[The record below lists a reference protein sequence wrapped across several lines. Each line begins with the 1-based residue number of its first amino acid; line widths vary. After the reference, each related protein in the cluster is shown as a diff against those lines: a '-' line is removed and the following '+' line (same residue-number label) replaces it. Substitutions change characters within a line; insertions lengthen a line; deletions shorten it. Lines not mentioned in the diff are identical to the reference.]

1 MVLTCAVLLILQT
14 AVPERPRD
22 IWVFRSV
29 LDQRPRI
36 VSIALHKDL
45 WVAYDATQCNLYKAW
60 NGGVKF
66 DGAVYTTVH
75 GPQPTSYGDAY
86 VMGLLDQ
93 PVWAVDGQRIK
104 AEFKGYRFR
113 GGQVTLQY
121 WLPAS
126 DTTIR
131 VFETP
136 EYVTNPDGRVGF
148 QRVFRLEGAGTRT
161 VSLLAAVPVEPGSQ
175 MADSLRTNGRFAVQE
190 KREFDVTG
198 GKLVEHVG
206 ELMLLRDAP
215 TEFTTFFRRVP
226 NELMLSPGEELNQ
239 RAAPSPQREPG
250 LAMRVYYV
258 GENLSQI
265 PILLPGQTP
274 NVSTVV
280 PSVDLRGPDA
290 FGGMAN
296 QFYVELTGF
305 LRVDTAGAVQFRLT
319 SDDGSRLL
327 IGDKVVVDNDGLHS
341 ETPMEGA
348 TLLEAGEHPI
358 RIEYFENGGDE
369 VLRLEWKRPGEEEWQ
384 LVPTAVLSTP
394 AGEVRVTSPGK
405 KNVMDPARRMRPGSG
420 LPLVDVH
427 PAFTRF
433 TLHGERFQPR
443 VGGIAFFADG
453 RMAVCTWDADG
464 AVYILEGVLGLS
476 PRPRV
481 SRFAA
486 GLAEPLGIAVVN
498 DEVYVLQ
505 KQELTKLIDQD
516 RDGVADEYFAVANGW
531 GVTANF
537 HEFAFGLLYHEGY
550 FYGNLAIAID
560 PGGRSTKPQNP
571 DRGKAIR
578 IAPDGS
584 YEFLASGLRAPN
596 GIGYGYNGEI
606 FISDNQGDWLPSS
619 KILHLKQGAFYGN
632 RSVDPIGDANKPETP
647 PVVWLPQGEIGN
659 SPSQIAPFTYGP
671 YRNQQI
677 HGDVTHG
684 GLKRVFVEEVEGQLQ
699 GCVFRF
705 TQGLNAGIN
714 RVVIGPDRAIYV
726 GGIGST
732 GNWGQAGKERYGLE
746 KLVFNGNIPFEPLAV
761 RAFANGFEIDFTAPV
776 MEGMG
781 ESVADYRVVQWR
793 YEPTSQYGGPKLD
806 VERLPVQSVTF
817 SSDRSKVFLELSSL
831 KEGHVVYLD
840 VNRGLADTRGRELWT
855 TEAWYTLNRI
865 PRRTHE
871 VNPKPEYINRLSPE
885 EQREGFRQL
894 FDGQSLAGWRAFK
907 AEQPPTAWRV
917 VDGAMMLQPD
927 QGTRGDIMT
936 VEQFSDFELRLQWKI
951 SPGGNSGIFFR
962 VDASQ
967 TVPWNS
973 APEMQVLD
981 DDRHLDGQNPKTSAG
996 ANYALHPRAR
1006 DTLRPVGAWNDV
1018 RIIAR
1023 ASHVEYWLN
1032 GYKVV
1037 EYEIGSEDWKQR
1049 VAESKFRDMPL
1060 FGKVARGHI
1069 LLQDHGDVV
1078 WYRNIRIREL
1088 R

>member
-1 MVLTCAVLLILQT
+1 MVLTCAILLVLQT

-29 LDQRPRI
+29 LDQRPRV
-36 VSIALHKDL
+36 VSIALHEDL
-45 WVAYDATQCNLYKAW
+45 WVAYDATECNLYKAW
-60 NGGVKF
+60 SGGVKF

-93 PVWAVDGQRIK
+93 PVWAVNGQRVT
-104 AEFKGYRFR
+104 ADFKGYRFQ

-121 WLPAS
+121 WLHAGS
-126 DTTIR
+126 AMIR

-136 EYVTNPDGRVGF
+136 ERVASPDGRVGL
-148 QRVFRLEGAGTRT
+148 QRVFRVEGAEGRV
-161 VSLLAAVPVEPGSQ
+161 VSLLAGVPVEPGAQ
-175 MADSLRTNGRFAVQE
+175 MADTLRTNGRFGVRE
-190 KREFDVTG
+190 TREFDVAG
-198 GKLVEHVG
+198 GKLIEHVG
-206 ELMLLRDAP
+206 ELVLQRDAP
-215 TEFTTFFRRVP
+215 TEFTTFFRQVRSEP
-226 NELMLSPGEELNQ
+226 PLSPGGE
-239 RAAPSPQREPG
+239 AASQDPSPQREPG

-258 GENLSQI
+258 GENLVQI
-265 PILLPGQTP
+265 PMLLPGQTP

-280 PSVDLRGPDA
+280 PLVDLRGPAA
-290 FGGMAN
+290 FGGMTN

-305 LRVDTAGAVQFRLT
+305 LRVQESGNVQFRLT

-327 IGDKVVVDNDGLHS
+327 IGEKVVVDNDGLHS
-341 ETPMEGA
+341 ETPMEDV
-348 TLLEAGEHPI
+348 TLLDAGEHPI

-369 VLRLEWKRPGEEEWQ
+369 VLRLEWRRQGEEEWQ
-384 LVPTAVLSTP
+384 LVPTSALSTP

-405 KNVMDPARRMRPGSG
+405 KNVMDPARRLRPGSG
-420 LPLVDVH
+420 MPLADVH
-427 PAFTRF
+427 PAFTCF
-433 TLHGERFQPR
+433 ALHGEEFQPR
-443 VGGIAFFADG
+443 VGGIAFFSDG

-464 AVYILEGVLGLS
+464 AVYILQGTLGLT
-476 PRPRV
+476 PQPTV

-486 GLAEPLGIAVVN
+486 GLAEPLGLAVVN

-505 KQELTKLIDQD
+505 KQELTKLMDHD

-537 HEFAFGLLYHEGY
+537 HEFAFGLLFHHGY
-550 FYGNLAIAID
+550 FYGNLAIAIN
-560 PGGRSTKPQNP
+560 PGGRSTQPQNL
-571 DRGKAIR
+571 DRGKVIR
-578 IAPDGS
+578 ISPDGTF
-584 YEFLASGLRAPN
+584 EFVASGLRAPN
-596 GIGYGYNGEI
+596 GIGYGYNNEI

-619 KILHLKQGAFYGN
+619 KILRLKEGAFYGN
-632 RSVDPIGDANKPETP
+632 RSVDPVNDANKQETP

-659 SPSQIAPFTYGP
+659 SPSQIAPFTFGP

-684 GLKRVFVEEVEGQLQ
+684 GLKRVFVEEIGGQLQ

-732 GNWGQAGKERYGLE
+732 GNWGQQGKEKFGLE
-746 KLVFNGNIPFEPLAV
+746 KLVFNGNVPFEPLAV
-761 RAFANGFEIDFTAPV
+761 RAYANGFEIEFTAPV

-781 ESVADYRVVQWR
+781 ESIADYRVVQWR

-806 VERLPVQSVTF
+806 VESLPVQSVTF
-817 SSDRSKVFLELSSL
+817 SNDRTRVFLEIATL
-831 KEGHVVYLD
+831 KQGRVVYLD
-840 VNRGLADTRGRELWT
+840 VNRGLADSHGRELWT

-865 PRRTHE
+865 PERTHE
-871 VNPKPEYINRLSPE
+871 VAPKQQYVNVLSPS
-885 EQREGFRQL
+885 EQQEGFRLL
-894 FDGQSLAGWRAFK
+894 FDGESLSGWRAFK
-907 AEQPPTAWRV
+907 AEQPPTAWKV
-917 VDGAMMLQPD
+917 ENGAIMLQPNG
-927 QGTRGDIMT
+927 GTRGDIMT
-936 VEQFSDFELRLQWKI
+936 AEQFADFELRLQWKV

-967 TVPWNS
+967 AVPWNS

-981 DDRHLDGQNPKTSAG
+981 DDRHLDGQNPNTSAG
-996 ANYALHPRAR
+996 ANYALHPRSR
-1006 DTLRPVGAWNDV
+1006 DTLRPVGSWNDV
-1018 RIIAR
+1018 RIIAKGN
-1023 ASHVEYWLN
+1023 HVEYWLN
-1032 GYKVV
+1032 GFKVV
-1037 EYEIGSEDWKQR
+1037 EYEIGSEDWNRR
-1049 VAESKFRDMPL
+1049 VAASKFRDMPL

-1069 LLQDHGDVV
+1069 VLQDHGDVV
-1078 WYRNIRIREL
+1078 WFRNIRIREL

>member
-1 MVLTCAVLLILQT
+1 MFLLATQI

-36 VSIALHKDL
+36 VTVALHQDL

-93 PVWAVDGQRIK
+93 PVWAINGQRVT
-104 AEFKGYRFR
+104 AEFKGYRFQR
-113 GGQVTLQY
+113 GQVTLQY
-121 WLPAS
+121 WLRSA
-126 DTTIR
+126 DGVLR

-136 EYVTNPDGRVGF
+136 EYVSTPDGRVGL
-148 QRVFRLEGAGTRT
+148 QRIFRVEGEAEKT
-161 VSLLAAVPVEPGSQ
+161 VSLLVGVPVEPGAQ
-175 MADSLRTNGRFAVQE
+175 MTDTLRTNGRFGVRE
-190 KREFDVTG
+190 TREFDVTG
-198 GKLVEHVG
+198 GKLVEHIG
-206 ELMLLRDAP
+206 ELVLQRETP
-215 TEFTTFFRRVP
+215 TEFTTFFRRVQSEP
-226 NELMLSPGEELNQ
+226 PLSPGSEL
-239 RAAPSPQREPG
+239 AAQASSQQHEPG

-274 NVSTVV
+274 NVSTVI
-280 PSVDLRGPDA
+280 PIVDLRGPAA
-290 FGGMAN
+290 FGGMTN

-305 LRVDTAGAVQFRLT
+305 LRVSVSGTVQFRLT

-341 ETPMEGA
+341 ESPMEGRA
-348 TLLEAGEHPI
+348 YLEAGEHPL

-369 VLRLEWKRPGEEEWQ
+369 VLRLEWRQEGEANWQ
-384 LVPTAVLSTP
+384 LVPTSALSTP

-405 KNVMDPARRMRPGSG
+405 KNVMDPAHRLRPGSG

-433 TLHGERFQPR
+433 ELHGEEFQPR
-443 VGGIAFFADG
+443 VGGIAFFSDG

-464 AVYILEGVLGLS
+464 AVYILEGTLGLS
-476 PRPRV
+476 PNPRV
-481 SRFAA
+481 SRFAV

-505 KQELTKLIDQD
+505 KQELTKLIDHD
-516 RDGVADEYFAVANGW
+516 KDGVADEYFAVANGW

-537 HEFAFGLLYHEGY
+537 HEFAFGLLFHEGH

-560 PGGRSTKPQNP
+560 PGGRSTQPQNP
-571 DRGKAIR
+571 DRGKVIR
-578 IAPDGS
+578 ISPDGS
-584 YEFLASGLRAPN
+584 YEFVAAGLRAPN

-606 FISDNQGDWLPSS
+606 FLSDNQGDWLPSS
-619 KILHLKQGAFYGN
+619 KILHLKEGAFYGN
-632 RSVDPIGDANKPETP
+632 RSVDPVGDANKPETP

-732 GNWGQAGKERYGLE
+732 GNWGQQGKAKFGLE
-746 KLVFNGNIPFEPLAV
+746 KLVFNGNVPFEPLAV
-761 RAFANGFEIDFTAPV
+761 RAYANGIEIEFTAPV

-793 YEPTSQYGGPKLD
+793 YQPTNEYGGPKLD
-806 VERLPVQSVTF
+806 VETVPVQSVTF
-817 SSDRSKVFLELSSL
+817 SNDRARVFLELDRL

-840 VNRGLADTRGRELWT
+840 VNRGLADNRGRELWT

-865 PRRTHE
+865 PTRTHE
-871 VNPKPEYINRLSPE
+871 VAPKPQYINLLSTD
-885 EQREGFRQL
+885 EQQEGFRLL
-894 FDGQSLAGWRAFK
+894 FDGKTLNGWRGFK
-907 AEQPPTAWRV
+907 SDQPPTAWKV
-917 VDGAMMLQPD
+917 EDGAIVLRPD
-927 QGTRGDIMT
+927 EGTRGDLMT
-936 VEQFSDFELRLQWKI
+936 IEEFNDFELRLQWKV

-967 TVPWNS
+967 IVPWNT

-996 ANYALHPRAR
+996 ANYGLHARSR

-1018 RIIAR
+1018 RIVAQGN
-1023 ASHVEYWLN
+1023 HVEYWLN
-1032 GYKVV
+1032 GFKVV
-1037 EYEIGSEDWKQR
+1037 EYEIGSEDWNQR
-1049 VAESKFRDMPL
+1049 VAESKFKDMPL

-1069 LLQDHGDVV
+1069 LLQDHGDIV
-1078 WYRNIRIREL
+1078 WFRNIRIREL